1 NIHWSLFRPSLSG
14 LQELNKLVSE
24 EVVKPVVDSIFGL
37 KEIVLAHDKASTGHA
52 SGKVVI
58 QNIND

>member
-1 NIHWSLFRPSLSG
+1 